1 MAKFKHILHHGMN
14 FYPDLVH
21 EQTMLNRSFQVNQKI
36 LRCNIMR
43 QCKMNILGTQSD
55 KSHTGIQCILLPAR
69 KYPPALPL
77 FCREVCNTTNHINKC
92 KKKKK
97 GNCNSKSIK
106 ISIKK

>member
-1 MAKFKHILHHGMN
+1 
-14 FYPDLVH
+14 
-21 EQTMLNRSFQVNQKI
+21 
-36 LRCNIMR
+36 MR
-43 QCKMNILGTQSD
+43 QCKMNILGTQSV

-97 GNCNSKSIK
+97 KEIVIQSQSRYQLRSDSNK
-106 ISIKK
+106 IQLVTCYLFS